1 VNRENITNT
10 TEAEMIGEAVFAR
23 ITDLKYYDKIGTIY
37 REMLV
42 ISADEFMFSSAPVS
56 LFVC

>member
-42 ISADEFMFSSAPVS
+42 ISADEFMFSSALVS
-56 LFVC
+56 